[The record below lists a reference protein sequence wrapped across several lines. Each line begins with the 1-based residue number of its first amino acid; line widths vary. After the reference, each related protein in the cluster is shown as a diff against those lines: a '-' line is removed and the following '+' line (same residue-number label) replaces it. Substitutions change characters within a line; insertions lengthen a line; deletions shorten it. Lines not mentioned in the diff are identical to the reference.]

1 MAALSAARTPKK
13 ERIVMTGS
21 LIEKMEIAMLALIGV
36 LVATAPLLM
45 R

>member
-1 MAALSAARTPKK
+1 
-13 ERIVMTGS
+13 MTGS